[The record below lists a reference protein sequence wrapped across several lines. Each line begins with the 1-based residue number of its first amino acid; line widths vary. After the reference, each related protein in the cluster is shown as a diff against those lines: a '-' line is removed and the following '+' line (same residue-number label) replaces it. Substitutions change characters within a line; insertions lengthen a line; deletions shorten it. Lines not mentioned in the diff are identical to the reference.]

1 MEHVGMV
8 AKEESRL
15 KDILNNEEGNIRYG
29 KIWVNM
35 NGTRND
41 NPSEL
46 LQTVKDLRVELKRVK
61 EDNEHIFKAHEEL
74 NNVPLTKLHSNE
86 E

>member
-8 AKEESRL
+8 AKEESCL

-46 LQTVKDLRVELKRVK
+46 LQTGKYVREELK
-61 EDNEHIFKAHEEL
+61 
-74 NNVPLTKLHSNE
+74 
-86 E
+86 